1 MPDLVRFGIVWLS
14 SLVSGVGSSLTGFV
28 LGVWVYQNTESTT
41 LFALVMLSGLLPAIL
56 VGPFAGVIV
65 DRFDRR
71 RVLII
76 SDCVVALSTGAQ
88 ALLLYNDALQVWHIC
103 LGSFVGA
110 VCGTLHMTTYQAMTP
125 LLIPERHLARANG
138 LMQITMATQ
147 IAAPLAA
154 GALLAAIGM
163 TGVLVLDLVTFAIA
177 VTTLLVVKLPASV
190 VRAPGAGSAKAP
202 LSDLSYGWHY
212 LRRRGDLMRLTLT
225 FTAYNFCFAVAG
237 VLVQPLILSFGS
249 PAVLGALMF
258 AGGSGVF
265 LGGIVMGLWG
275 GPKKRVR
282 GMGVFM
288 LLGSVFLVLHT
299 LQPNP
304 WLVAGAAAAFL
315 FTLPVVQGSGNAV
328 LQSRIEPDS
337 LGRVLGTVHTIGG
350 IGSPFAYLLAG
361 PLAEF
366 VAGPLLRDG
375 GALAGNVGR
384 LIGTG
389 EGRGIALVILVDA
402 LILAVVAVTVLLRK
416 EPAPREKEEVSDAV
430 EPATA

>member
-28 LGVWVYQNTESTT
+28 LGVWVYQNTQSTT

-76 SDCVVALSTGAQ
+76 SDCVVAASTGVQ

-103 LGSFVGA
+103 IGSLVGA

-138 LMQITMATQ
+138 LMQITVATQ

-154 GALLAAIGM
+154 GALLGAIGM
-163 TGVLVLDLVTFAIA
+163 TGVLVLDLVTFALA

-190 VRAPGAGSAKAP
+190 VKAPGAGSARAP
-202 LSDLSYGWHY
+202 LADLSYGWHY
-212 LRRRGDLMRLTLT
+212 LRRRRDLMSLTLT

-265 LGGIVMGLWG
+265 LGGLVMGVWG

-288 LLGSVFLVLHT
+288 LLGSLFLVLHT
-299 LQPNP
+299 VRPDP
-304 WLVAGAAAAFL
+304 WVVAFAAAAFL

-328 LQSRIEPDS
+328 LQSGIEPDS
-337 LGRVLGTVHTIGG
+337 LGRVLGTVHSIGG
-350 IGSPFAYLLAG
+350 IASPFAYLLAG
-361 PLAEF
+361 PLAEH
-366 VAGPLLRDG
+366 VAGPLMRPD
-375 GALAGNVGR
+375 GALASTAGS

-389 EGRGIALVILVDA
+389 EGRGIALVILADA
-402 LILAVVAVTVLLRK
+402 VILLLVAVRVLFLR
-416 EPAPREKEEVSDAV
+416 EPAPKETEEVPDAV
-430 EPATA
+430 ATA